1 MSTYLHIIQ
10 IITSIALIG
19 LTIMQNRGSRAGGML
34 GGVDS
39 SIHRTRRGVEKTIF
53 NLTIVFAVVFFL
65 TSLLSVIVTS

>member
-1 MSTYLHIIQ
+1 
-10 IITSIALIG
+10 
-19 LTIMQNRGSRAGGML
+19 MQNKGSRAGGML
-34 GGVDS
+34 GGIDS